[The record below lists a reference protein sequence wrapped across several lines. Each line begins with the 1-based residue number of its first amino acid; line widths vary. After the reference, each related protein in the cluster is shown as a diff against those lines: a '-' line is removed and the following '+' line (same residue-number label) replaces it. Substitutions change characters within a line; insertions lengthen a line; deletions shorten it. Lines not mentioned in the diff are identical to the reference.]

1 MKEIPQS
8 LPKKEWKK
16 NYENNKTK
24 YQERKRRPDAH
35 ATRRAESN
43 GSQLEAVW
51 ACDWCTSWQ
60 AERNRPNN
68 LQAKNYEVVKNK
80 LTQTIYYSEDEE
92 TGEIGLDLYSM
103 EEEALEQLKEAN
115 PGKKVTSV
123 YSS

>member
-1 MKEIPQS
+1 MMKEIPQS

-60 AERNRPNN
+60 AQRAQADKP
-68 LQAKNYEVVKNK
+68 QAKHYEVVKKGRVGPQANK
-80 LTQTIYYSEDEE
+80 LASERASK
-92 TGEIGLDLYSM
+92 LD
-103 EEEALEQLKEAN
+103 N
-115 PGKKVTSV
+115 GPRFG
-123 YSS
+123 